1 MNPAMPA
8 QTLYLDT
15 SVIGGYHD
23 AEFMADTRAL
33 WRLMERGAYRFYT
46 SRVAMNELRGAPL
59 AVRELA
65 ARAFSD
71 PARILDVSADAF
83 ALAQAYLAAGVV
95 PAKFG
100 DDAVHVA
107 VATCQGIGVIVSWN
121 FKHLASFHR
130 NERFNAVNLLHR
142 RPNIRILP
150 PSVLLNPDEDLE
162 EEI

>member
-15 SVIGGYHD
+15 SVIGGYYD
-23 AEFMADTRAL
+23 TEFMADTRAL

-46 SRVAMNELRGAPL
+46 SRVAMNELRDAPL
-59 AVRELA
+59 AVRELS
-65 ARAFSD
+65 ARTFTDAT
-71 PARILDVSADAF
+71 RILNVSPEAF

-107 VATCQGIGVIVSWN
+107 VATCEGIGLIVSWN
-121 FKHLASFHR
+121 FKHLASLHR
-130 NERFNAVNLLHR
+130 NERFNAVNLLHG
-142 RPNIRILP
+142 RPVIRIVAP
-150 PSVLLNPDEDLE
+150 NVLLNPDENLE
-162 EEI
+162 ENV